1 MHMFGD
7 LLGVRYGGDVLL
19 ARGVVVDVAGEVGCV

>member
-19 ARGVVVDVAGEVGCV
+19 ARGVVAGEVGCV